1 VDEELAERLS
11 MSAFSASLV
20 VEKLF
25 VCLDLG
31 FAVVLLILN
40 KLGVLALDLVEVVV
54 DLGVT
59 VIRFEQ

>member
-1 VDEELAERLS
+1 

-31 FAVVLLILN
+31 FAVVLLILD

-59 VIRFEQ
+59 VIRFAAVG